1 MTKVTHT
8 LFGLRAVIPEMERA
22 VVLKDGIFEA
32 ILGPGRHNI
41 GRLGNQV
48 RFDVRPFSL
57 STDPIHSELLTSVL
71 RNHGAAAAKN
81 LTEIETGADEMAIV
95 SLDGAPAFLIAPLT
109 RKIVWTDAG
118 LWSVERVDLK
128 AGLILSDAMADR
140 LVSLA
145 TDYVDW
151 FKVDHGQ
158 VGLLH
163 AEGKLVEKLEPGGH
177 AIWSFGK
184 VIKVKIV
191 DTRETALDVTGQEIL
206 TKDRVSI
213 RTNLSATFKVVDPVL
228 AVTAVKD
235 FVDTLHRALGS
246 AFRRSL
252 ATKTLDEVLAEK
264 GAVDAEA
271 MAAVVTELAA
281 AGVKVTHVTLK
292 DIILPGE
299 MRDIL
304 NTVVLAEKEA
314 EAGVIRRRED
324 AAETRALL
332 NTAKVMADNPAMMR
346 LKELEAL
353 ESISDK
359 VGTLTV
365 HSGTKGLMEDLVSL
379 SAK

>member
-1 MTKVTHT
+1 MT
-8 LFGLRAVIPEMERA
+8 LR
-22 VVLKDGIFEA
+22 
-32 ILGPGRHNI
+32 
-41 GRLGNQV
+41 
-48 RFDVRPFSL
+48 
-57 STDPIHSELLTSVL
+57 TDFIK
-71 RNHGAAAAKN
+71 R
-81 LTEIETGADEMAIV
+81 
-95 SLDGAPAFLIAPLT
+95 
-109 RKIVWTDAG
+109 
-118 LWSVERVDLK
+118 
-128 AGLILSDAMADR
+128 
-140 LVSLA
+140 
-145 TDYVDW
+145 
-151 FKVDHGQ
+151 FKVEHGQ

-163 AEGKLVEKLEPGGH
+163 VDGKMTGELPSGGH
-177 AIWSFGK
+177 AVWSFGK
-184 VIKVKIV
+184 VISVKIV

-271 MAAVVTELAA
+271 MAAVASELAA

-314 EAGVIRRRED
+314 EAGVIRRKED
-324 AAETRALL
+324 AAETRVLL
-332 NTAKVMADNPAMMR
+332 NTAKVMA
-346 LKELEAL
+346 E
-353 ESISDK
+353 
-359 VGTLTV
+359 LTV

-379 SAK
+379 STK

>member
-1 MTKVTHT
+1 MTKVTHKI
-8 LFGLRAVIPEMERA
+8 FGLRVVIPEMERA
-22 VVLKDGIFEA
+22 VILKDGIFEV
-32 ILGPGRHNI
+32 ILNPGRHTI
-41 GRLGNQV
+41 GTLGTQS
-48 RFDVRPFSL
+48 RYDVWNFRVNAEPV
-57 STDPIHSELLTSVL
+57 ISELLTSIL
-71 RNHGAAAAKN
+71 RNHGPAVADH
-81 LTEIETGADEMAIV
+81 LTVFETAADEMAIV
-95 SLDGAPAFLIAPLT
+95 SLDGTPAFLVPPLT
-109 RKIVWTDAG
+109 RKVVWTDAG
-118 LWSVERVDLK
+118 LWSTEV
-128 AGLILSDAMADR
+128 ANLSDGFVMTDAMSRR
-140 LVSLA
+140 LMTLRS
-145 TDYVDW
+145 DFIKR
-151 FKVDHGQ
+151 FKVEHGQ
-158 VGLLH
+158 IGLLH
-163 AEGKLVEKLEPGGH
+163 VDGKMVGELVPGGH
-177 AIWSFGK
+177 AVWSYGK
-184 VIKVKIV
+184 VIAVKLV
-191 DTRETALDVTGQEIL
+191 DTRENALDVTGQEIL

-213 RTNLSATFKVVDPVL
+213 RANLSATYRVVDPVL

-292 DIILPGE
+292 DIILPGD
-299 MRDIL
+299 MREIL

-314 EAGVIRRRED
+314 EAGVIRRREE

-353 ESISDK
+353 ESISAK

-379 SAK
+379 SVK